1 MTIIDL
7 FKHTGMSQIEFSR
20 RLGIPYRT
28 IQDWLAQKRTPP
40 DYVVKLLEYYLINE
54 DVLEL

>member
-7 FKHTGMSQIEFSR
+7 YNRTGMSQIEFSR
-20 RLGIPYRT
+20 QFEIPYRT
-28 IQDWLAQKRTPP
+28 VQDWLAQKRTPP

-54 DVLEL
+54 DLLKI

>member
-1 MTIIDL
+1 MNIIDL
-7 FKHTGMSQIEFSR
+7 FKRTGMSQIEFSR

-28 IQDWLAQKRTPP
+28 IQDWLVQKRTPP

-54 DVLEL
+54 ELLAK

>member
-7 FKHTGMSQIEFSR
+7 YNRTGMSQIEFSR

-54 DVLEL
+54 DLL